1 MGVRLGIF
9 DFRRKKKSGDA
20 GAGAADAADE
30 ADEKRR
36 RFEELVLAQHLEGAR
51 GKALAYAYRRT
62 KDLVADPDDAGPRR
76 TLARRLVDDA
86 IAIAWQRSS
95 WDPAK
100 GPILAVYLC
109 SIIRSELSHDQE
121 AAEGLEEA
129 AQEAALD
136 PSVPTGELPG
146 PEALVLAK
154 EEAGEDA
161 RAASSDIEWLRA
173 FFEKKRDTVNLRWLE
188 LRAAGVDDEP
198 AEMARHSPEHTPE
211 DFYNA
216 HKRRMRAVGRLLAL
230 KAGRRNDDEENG

>member
-1 MGVRLGIF
+1 LGIF

-20 GAGAADAADE
+20 GAGAADAS
-30 ADEKRR
+30 DEKRR
-36 RFEELVLAQHLEGAR
+36 RFEDILLAQDLEGAR
-51 GKALAYAYRRT
+51 GKAVAYAYRRT
-62 KDLVADPDDAGPRR
+62 KDLVADPDDSGPRH

-136 PSVPTGELPG
+136 PSVPTGELPD
-146 PEALVLAK
+146 PEVLVLAK
-154 EEAGEDA
+154 EEEREDA
-161 RAASSDIEWLRA
+161 RAASSDIDWLRA
-173 FFEKKRDTVNLRWLE
+173 FFRKKGDTVNLRWLE

-198 AEMARHSPEHTPE
+198 AEMARRSPEHTPE

-216 HKRRMRAVGRLLAL
+216 HKRRMRAVGRLLAH
-230 KAGRRNDDEENG
+230 KAGGRDADEENG